1 MADTIAVLQA
11 LAEHLMLLR
20 GLEPHFPVDALNQLS
35 QIHDPA
41 PCPENCTDLRSL
53 VWCSIDNDSSRDL
66 DQLTYAEFTED
77 KKTIWIAIADVDA
90 LVRKGTPLDKHAQ
103 KNTTSVYTPTK
114 IFSMLPEHLSTDLT
128 SLNEGEDRLAV
139 VVKITFTPSGESV
152 GSTIFQALV
161 HNYAKLTYC
170 AVGEWLEG
178 SGKLP
183 EKVKHVSGLEKSLK
197 CQHELAQILRNQRS
211 LKGALALEMPQLE
224 PELNENQEIVLKIA
238 EHNLAHQLI
247 EEFMIASNSEMAR
260 TFAEAQ
266 IPSLSRVVRIPK
278 RWDRIVEIASQLG
291 ERLPTQPD
299 PRALNAFLI
308 KRRQADPVAYPDLSL
323 AIIKLL
329 GRGEYIVNDPKAKP
343 IGHFGLALQ
352 RYAHSTAPNRRFPDL
367 IAQRQ
372 YKALLHHEKNPY
384 SLEELHSLAQHC
396 TAQEDAANKVERQIN
411 KSAAAIVLSSQIGT
425 IFKGIVTG
433 SDTKGTWVRI
443 FQPSVEGRVIKGF
456 EPVDV
461 GDRVSV
467 KLVSVDVPKGYI
479 DFVILAIKSSIN

>member
-1 MADTIAVLQA
+1 MVFTIESLDG
-11 LAEHLMLLR
+11 LAEHMMLLR
-20 GLEPHFPVDALNQLS
+20 GLEPYFSDDATDQLS
-35 QIHDPA
+35 QIHHPA
-41 PCPENCTDLRSL
+41 PCPKECSDLRSL
-53 VWCSIDNDSSRDL
+53 AWCSIDNDSSRDL

-77 KKTIWIAIADVDA
+77 KITVWIAIADVDA
-90 LVRKGTPLDKHAQ
+90 LVCKGSPIDRHAQ
-103 KNTTSVYTPTK
+103 TNTTSVYTPTK
-114 IFSMLPEHLSTDLT
+114 IFSMLPERLSTDLT

-139 VVKITFTPSGESV
+139 VVKITFNQSGQSE
-152 GSTIFQALV
+152 GSAIFQALV
-161 HNYAKLTYC
+161 HNYAKLTYS

-178 SGKLP
+178 SGNLP
-183 EKVKHVSGLEKSLK
+183 QKVKHVSGLEKSLK
-197 CQHELAQILRNQRS
+197 CQHDLAQILREQRS
-211 LKGALALEMPQLE
+211 VKGALTLETPEVE
-224 PELNENQEIVLKIA
+224 PELSATEEIVLKVA

-247 EEFMIASNSEMAR
+247 EELMIASNVEMAR

-278 RWDRIVEIASQLG
+278 RWNRIVEIAYQLG

-299 PRALNAFLI
+299 PQSLNAFLI
-308 KRRQADPVAYPDLSL
+308 KRRQADPVAFPDLSL

-343 IGHFGLALQ
+343 IGHFGLALP

-372 YKALLHHEKNPY
+372 YKALLHNEKNPY
-384 SLEELHSLAQHC
+384 SFEELRFLAQHC
-396 TAQEDAANKVERQIN
+396 TTQEDAANKVERQIN
-411 KSAAAIVLSSQIGT
+411 KSAAAIVLASQIGT
-425 IFKGIVTG
+425 VFKGIVTG
-433 SDTKGTWVRI
+433 SDINGTWVRI

-467 KLVSVDVPKGYI
+467 KLVSVNIPKGYI
-479 DFVILAIKSSIN
+479 DFVILATKSKTY